1 MTKLATKNN
10 ISLEYAKNEIFHI
23 LNTDFN
29 AENNLKE
36 IQKEIIEDIIKDN
49 IDKFNSDNIKTRIT
63 LIINIM
69 SLAVNMMKNNT
80 NDPDTI
86 KYLESKLYQTTE
98 DLKSNLDIHD
108 PESEWSKKLQSFQL
122 DDPDKIV
129 DREPQ
134 NWREVMQKIR
144 QSNKQSLIRISQSL
158 RDKRLTNE
166 ADFLDKI
173 INKY

>member
-36 IQKEIIEDIIKDN
+36 IQKEIIEDIILDN

-63 LIINIM
+63 LIINII

-80 NDPDTI
+80 NDPETV

-158 RDKRLTNE
+158 KDKRLTNE
-166 ADFLDKI
+166 ADYLDNI
-173 INKY
+173 IDKY